1 MCPVT
6 VYSCFYVFQ
15 FGDTILIHA
24 VKNSHLEV
32 VKALLK
38 KCADV
43 DVEGVVR
50 FLSANK

>member
-1 MCPVT
+1 MKVRKSAIMLLFP
-6 VYSCFYVFQ
+6 CFVLQ

-24 VKNSHLEV
+24 VKGGHVDV

-50 FLSANK
+50 